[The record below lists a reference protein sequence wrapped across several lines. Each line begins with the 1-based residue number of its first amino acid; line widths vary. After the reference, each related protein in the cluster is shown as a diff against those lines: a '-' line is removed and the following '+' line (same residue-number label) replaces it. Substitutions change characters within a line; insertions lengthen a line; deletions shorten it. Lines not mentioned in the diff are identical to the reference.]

1 MEPPAEVPA
10 SLPDGCV
17 SCGRPLRED
26 ASFCPNC
33 GHPRGAP
40 TEDRQIKAK
49 LRIERTR
56 QQHSGISGIHAV
68 VGFYVTLLA
77 GQLLSF
83 AVAKV
88 SEAFVAEIV
97 GSAILAA
104 IIVVAAFVFRSE
116 LLDAARRPGFRAVG
130 YGLVLG
136 ASLPLVLVV
145 HVYVRGLDRLFH
157 LHLVP
162 ELKSFEGQPL
172 VWTFLLFAAAPALF
186 EELGFRGVIF
196 SLLRRSLDPRETI
209 LLSGIAFGLLH
220 LSVPM
225 LLTHVPLGLY
235 LGWLRHR
242 SGSLYPSMAAHFL
255 HNALVVAGETW
266 SLFPGS
272 GP

>member
-1 MEPPAEVPA
+1 MDLPAEAPPPLPA
-10 SLPDGCV
+10 ECV
-17 SCGRPLRED
+17 ACGRPLRED
-26 ASFCPNC
+26 AAFCPNC
-33 GHPRGAP
+33 GQRRGEP
-40 TEDRQIKAK
+40 PEDRQARAK
-49 LRIERTR
+49 RRIERTLR
-56 QQHSGISGIHAV
+56 QYAGISGVYALV
-68 VGFYVTLLA
+68 APYVTLLG

-83 AVAKV
+83 AVSKV
-88 SEAFVAEIV
+88 SEPFVAELV
-97 GSAILAA
+97 GSSILAA

-116 LLDAARRPGFRAVG
+116 FVDALRRPGFRAVG
-130 YGLVLG
+130 YALVVLG
-136 ASLPLVLVV
+136 SLPIVAIV
-145 HVYVRGLDRLFH
+145 HAYTFGMDRLFH
-157 LHLVP
+157 LHSES

-209 LLSGIAFGLLH
+209 LLSAIAFGLLH

-225 LLTHVPLGLY
+225 LITHVPLGLY

-242 SGSLYPSMAAHFL
+242 SGSLYPSVVAHFL

-272 GP
+272 GS